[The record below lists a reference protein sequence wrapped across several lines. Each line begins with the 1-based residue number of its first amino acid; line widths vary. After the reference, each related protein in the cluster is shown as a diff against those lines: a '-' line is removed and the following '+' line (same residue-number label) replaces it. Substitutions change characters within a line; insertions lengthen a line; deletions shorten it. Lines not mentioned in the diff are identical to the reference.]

1 MPDVSSELR
10 HAVTGDLPLGDLPL
24 GDLPLIEVCEVG
36 RAALP
41 QVRDN
46 ALSSCDDNSG
56 G

>member
-1 MPDVSSELR
+1 MPDVSGGLR
-10 HAVTGDLPLGDLPL
+10 HAVTGDLPLM
-24 GDLPLIEVCEVG
+24 EVCEVG